1 MRKCSSK
8 LKALHVLGGII
19 VLKYA
24 WHENPSVLLISR
36 LSLIT
41 HQEKGKK
48 EITFNS
54 VLVVSPEEFNQLGFF
69 LFYFNT
75 QEINSVYI

>member
-8 LKALHVLGGII
+8 MKALQMLGGII

-24 WHENPSVLLISR
+24 WHENHSVLLISR

-48 EITFNS
+48 KKYLSILLS
-54 VLVVSPEEFNQLGFF
+54 
-69 LFYFNT
+69 
-75 QEINSVYI
+75 